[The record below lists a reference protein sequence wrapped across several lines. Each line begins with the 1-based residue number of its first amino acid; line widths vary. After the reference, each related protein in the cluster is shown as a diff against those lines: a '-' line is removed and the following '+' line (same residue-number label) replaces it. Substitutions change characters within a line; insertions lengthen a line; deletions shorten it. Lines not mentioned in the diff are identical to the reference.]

1 MDSHTLDLILTTVV
15 LSFWILFP
23 IGMYLAVAHIDKLRE
38 EVKPEVAV
46 AKKTPRKNPGISRR
60 PTLIPH

>member
-15 LSFWILFP
+15 VSFWVLFP
-23 IGMYLAVAHIDKLRE
+23 IGMFLSVAHIDKLRE
-38 EVKPEVAV
+38 DIKPEVAV
-46 AKKTPRKNPGISRR
+46 AKKAPRKNPRVSQR